1 MKSRSQAVLLASNVL
16 FALGCSSIAA
26 TPLTPAPPSP
36 EAGQLVLPDAGRHD
50 TGASERDAAPSSTTI
65 DPFSEVAGSAA
76 EHEPF
81 LAVTPGGRIGVSF
94 LAATNTGSTYYTVGY
109 RISNNAGETWGPATL
124 FPVPTGA
131 NIQANASVAAGD
143 DGTLY
148 MSWAA
153 EGKTVSGVRS
163 AEQVF
168 VAVSPPGSTSFGTPV
183 LVSDPTFAVSV
194 YDQPRVMVTHAGVVN
209 VGYLAASPD
218 GLTSWIVNARS
229 IDGGET
235 WARAFAA
242 GPGSPGSGRN
252 EARFCR
258 PPGKGRIFMFYQD
271 TDVATYSGDIAAA
284 LRYSD
289 DDGATWSR
297 PIAVTSSSDELVLD
311 DSANQGCITSGTDL
325 WLYYGLSDEAN
336 LGQSGDTSTV
346 EPTMNR
352 VRLAHSGDNGMTI
365 DARSDVMDTRAGIR
379 AMYPVLAWEGGKTL
393 DLAYYSGNFDGD
405 PSSELRRSRSTDGM
419 TFAPTVFVA
428 SPLTLE
434 TSREVPQWVGDYCG
448 AGFYDGNLF
457 RVNTDN
463 STTTPHVAFHRMS
476 AVLPVGAGEPDASVS
491 PDASYDAGFGVAC
504 YADTKFAPVAWA
516 PPSPF
521 GQGACTPAQTSSYLS
536 CLTTSGDCTAFRG
549 DAANA
554 GCVACLETEETATA
568 HGPVVVQTASGQVAI
583 AELNYGGCQAHFDGH
598 PGSGSCGNQANDS
611 TDCVNFECGSCSDF
625 DDPSEG
631 GPTYNCYY
639 TAIETG
645 ACTAFRETTDCA
657 YEVNDGGPAVPCTNP
672 TAFIP
677 LWCGGGDAA
686 IPDGGPVGDGG

>member
-1 MKSRSQAVLLASNVL
+1 MKSRSQTLLLASNLPFAL
-16 FALGCSSIAA
+16 FAFGCSSNAAAPA
-26 TPLTPAPPSP
+26 TPPPD
-36 EAGQLVLPDAGRHD
+36 GGRLVLPDASHRD
-50 TGASERDAAPSSTTI
+50 TATSEPDGATASITI
-65 DPFSEVAGSAA
+65 DPFSAVTGSSA

-109 RISNNAGETWGPATL
+109 RISNDAGETWGPATL
-124 FPVPTGA
+124 FPVPTGD

-163 AEQVF
+163 AEQVY
-168 VAVSPPGSTSFGTPV
+168 VAVSPPGTTTFGTPV
-183 LVSDPTFAVSV
+183 VVSDPTFAVSV
-194 YDQPRVMVTHAGVVN
+194 YDQPRVMVTHAGVLN

-229 IDGGET
+229 TDGGKT

-242 GPGSPGSGRN
+242 GPGSSGSGRN

-258 PPGKGRIFMFYQD
+258 PPGTGRIFMFYQD

-284 LRYSD
+284 LLSSD
-289 DDGATWSR
+289 DDGATWSS
-297 PIAVTSSSDELVLD
+297 PIAVTSSSDELILD

-352 VRLAHSGDNGMTI
+352 IRLAHSSDNGMTI
-365 DARSDVMDTRAGIR
+365 DIRSDVMDTRAGIR
-379 AMYPVLAWEGGKTL
+379 AMYPVLAWEGEKTL
-393 DLAYYSGNFDGD
+393 DLAYYSGNFDLD
-405 PSSELRRSRSTDGM
+405 PNAELRRSRSTDGM
-419 TFAPTVFVA
+419 TFAPSAFVA

-448 AGFYDGNLF
+448 AGFYDGTLF
-457 RVNTDN
+457 LVNTDN
-463 STTTPHVAFHRMS
+463 STATPHVAFHRMP
-476 AVLPVGAGEPDASVS
+476 APLPAGAGEPDASVS

-504 YADTKFAPVAWA
+504 YIDTKFTPVTWA
-516 PPSPF
+516 PPSAF
-521 GQGACTPAQTSSYLS
+521 GQSACTAAQTSSYLS
-536 CLTTSGDCTAFRG
+536 CLTTTGNCTAFRS
-549 DAANA
+549 DTTNA
-554 GCVACLETEETATA
+554 GCVACLETEESASA
-568 HGPVVVQTASGQVAI
+568 HGPVVVQAASGQIAI

-598 PGSGSCGNQANDS
+598 GAAGSCGNQANNS

-639 TAIETG
+639 TAIESG
-645 ACTAFRETTDCA
+645 VCTAFRETTDCA
-657 YEVNDGGPAVPCTNP
+657 YEVDDGGTAAPCTNP
-672 TAFIP
+672 EVFIP
-677 LWCGGGDAA
+677 LWCGGGGGDA
-686 IPDGGPVGDGG
+686 GGDGG